1 MELFKVMLT
10 TFAILY
16 SLNCNATQENRVV
29 EMGVFSCDQWE
40 NLNTP
45 SSIATKHEW
54 LLGYLSGMATATQID
69 FLKGHEE
76 NSLFSWMN
84 NYCHKNRLK
93 SISDGAGVLIKELK
107 KNMKH

>member
-1 MELFKVMLT
+1 MKILKVMLT
-10 TFAILY
+10 TFLIVLY
-16 SLNCNATQENRVV
+16 FNCNASQENRIV

-40 NLNTP
+40 NLNTAN
-45 SSIATKHEW
+45 SIATKHEW
-54 LLGYLSGMATATQID
+54 LLGYLSGVATATQID
-69 FLKGHEE
+69 FLKGQDE

-84 NYCHKNRLK
+84 TYCHKYHFK